1 MPWQPMSD
9 LIWECNL
16 DSGDTSPRYLD
27 GTSSLSQSVKLSM
40 TDQSLIITSE
50 GKSPVI
56 WLYTKIFVKEDWHDI
71 TGAILGFKDNLDAGL
86 AIHDNRHFITIQK
99 RLAKR
104 SKASFIIPTQY
115 RYLFLMI
122 FGAVISLF
130 LLFPLLS
137 QLSSLVT
144 FIIPYSLEKKL
155 GDVVLTDMSDEFKP
169 CDDKEAVANLQKITD
184 RLYNS
189 LNNKEIKPEIHL
201 FKSYSPNAFSLPGG
215 KIAVLSEF
223 LADAKSENEIAAV
236 LAHEMGH
243 MVKRDSL
250 EAFVESQ
257 GLNLIAGMI
266 GSSGAYG
273 GVAEFASL
281 MQAMNYSRKKEFAA
295 DEFGAK
301 LLTKA
306 GYSPKGLSSFL
317 YRMDKQD
324 GVMSEVMKHVE
335 FLSTHPD
342 TKERI
347 KRIDKMGGPAKYRAS
362 LTADEFLKLQKACST
377 ELK

>member
-1 MPWQPMSD
+1 
-9 LIWECNL
+9 
-16 DSGDTSPRYLD
+16 
-27 GTSSLSQSVKLSM
+27 M

-50 GKSPVI
+50 GKSPII
-56 WLYTKIFVKEDWHDI
+56 WPYTKIFVKEDWHDV

-86 AIHDNRHFITIQK
+86 AIHDYRHFITIQK
-99 RLAKR
+99 RLSKR

-130 LLFPLLS
+130 LLFPLLAH
-137 QLSSLVT
+137 LSSFIT
-144 FIIPYSLEKKL
+144 FFIPYSLEKKL
-155 GDVVLTDMSDEFKP
+155 GDIVLTDMSDEFRP
-169 CDDKEAVANLQKITD
+169 CDDKEVIASLQKITD

-189 LNNKEIKPEIHL
+189 LDNKELKPEIHL

-215 KIAVLSEF
+215 KIAVLSG
-223 LADAKSENEIAAV
+223 LLVDVKSENEIAAV

-257 GLNLIAGMI
+257 GFNLIASMI

-295 DEFGAK
+295 DEFGTG
-301 LLTKA
+301 LLIKA
-306 GYSPKGLSSFL
+306 GYSPKGLSLFL
-317 YRMDKQD
+317 NRMDKQD
-324 GVMSEVMKHVE
+324 SGIRKIIKYVE

-347 KRIDKMGGPAKYRAS
+347 KRIDKTSGSEKYRAS
-362 LTADEFLKLQKACST
+362 LTPDEFISLQKACST
-377 ELK
+377 VLK

>member
-1 MPWQPMSD
+1 MAY
-9 LIWECNL
+9 N
-16 DSGDTSPRYLD
+16 DTDTLPRYLD
-27 GTSSLSQSVKLSM
+27 GTSSIAQSVKLSM

-50 GKSPVI
+50 DKSPVI
-56 WLYTKIFVKEDWHDI
+56 WPYTKVFVKEDWHDV

-86 AIHDNRHFITIQK
+86 AIHDNRHFMTIQK
-99 RLAKR
+99 RLSKR

-122 FGAVISLF
+122 FGAIISLF
-130 LLFPLLS
+130 LLFPLLGH
-137 QLSSLVT
+137 LSSFVT
-144 FIIPYSLEKKL
+144 FLIPYSIEKKL
-155 GDVVLTDMSDEFKP
+155 GDVVLVEMADEFKP
-169 CDDKEAVANLQKITD
+169 CDDKQAVASLQKITD

-189 LNNKEIKPEIHL
+189 LDNKDIKPEIHL

-215 KIAVLSEF
+215 KIAVLSE
-223 LADAKSENEIAAV
+223 LLVDAKSENEIAAV

-257 GLNLIAGMI
+257 GLSLIAGMI

-295 DEFGAK
+295 DEFGTR
-301 LLTKA
+301 LLIKA
-306 GYSPKGLSSFL
+306 GYSPKGLSAFL
-317 YRMDKQD
+317 NRMDREDSGISKII
-324 GVMSEVMKHVE
+324 KYVE

-347 KRIDKMGGPAKYRAS
+347 RRIDKVGGSEKYSPS
-362 LTADEFLKLQKACST
+362 LTGDEFKNLQRPCSIV
-377 ELK
+377 LR

>member
-1 MPWQPMSD
+1 
-9 LIWECNL
+9 
-16 DSGDTSPRYLD
+16 
-27 GTSSLSQSVKLSM
+27 M
-40 TDQSLIITSE
+40 TDQSLIITAD

-56 WLYTKIFVKEDWHDI
+56 WPYTKVFVKEDWHDV

-86 AIHDNRHFITIQK
+86 AIHDHRHFITIQK
-99 RLAKR
+99 RLSGR
-104 SKASFIIPTQY
+104 NKASFILPTQY
-115 RYLFLMI
+115 RYLFLMTI
-122 FGAVISLF
+122 GAVLSGF

-137 QLSSLVT
+137 HLSGFVT
-144 FIIPYSLEKKL
+144 FLIPYSIEKKL
-155 GDVVLTDMSDEFKP
+155 GDIVLVDMANEFKP
-169 CDDKEAVANLQKITD
+169 CDDKNAIASLQKITD
-184 RLYNS
+184 RLYAS
-189 LNNKEIKPEIHL
+189 LENKNIQPQIHL
-201 FKSYSPNAFSLPGG
+201 FRSHASNAFSLPGG

-223 LADAKSENEIAAV
+223 LGDAKSENEVAAV

-257 GLNLIAGMI
+257 GLSLIAGMI

-295 DEFGAK
+295 DEFGTK
-301 LLTKA
+301 LLIKS
-306 GYSPKGLSSFL
+306 GYSPKGLSAFL

-324 GVMSEVMKHVE
+324 GFISEAMKYVE

-347 KRIDKMGGPAKYRAS
+347 KRIEKINSSEKYRPS
-362 LTADEFLKLQKACST
+362 LTSEEFTKLQKACSIVSR
-377 ELK
+377 